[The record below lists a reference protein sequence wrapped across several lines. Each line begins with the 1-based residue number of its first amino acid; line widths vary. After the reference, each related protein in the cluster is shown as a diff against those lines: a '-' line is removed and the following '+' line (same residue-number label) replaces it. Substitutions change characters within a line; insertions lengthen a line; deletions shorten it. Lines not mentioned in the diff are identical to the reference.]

1 ARRGAAPAQPP
12 TFRISQIPLPA
23 NDLVYHAPS
32 NTIFASVPSAA
43 GERGNTITGI
53 NPVTGEIVSSV
64 FIGSEPN
71 RLPLS
76 DDRRSIYVA
85 LDGASAVRRYEIAT
99 QTAGSQ
105 FSVGQS
111 PGNDGPLY
119 ADILAAAPFQPET
132 VVVSRKTPSGNR
144 SVAVFD
150 GSMARMNNINT

>member
-1 ARRGAAPAQPP
+1 MNLVRFRATALALCCLAAIGYGFGVAARRGAAPAQPP

-71 RLPLS
+71 RLDPS
-76 DDRRSIYVA
+76 HAAARIYVA
-85 LDGASAVRRYEIAT
+85 PAGPPAGPPAEIA
-99 QTAGSQ
+99 
-105 FSVGQS
+105 
-111 PGNDGPLY
+111 PR
-119 ADILAAAPFQPET
+119 AA
-132 VVVSRKTPSGNR
+132 RR
-144 SVAVFD
+144 
-150 GSMARMNNINT
+150 